1 MSEPIRILVV
11 DDEVSICELMKINL
25 ELAGY
30 TVDMAHSAESVL
42 KMDLS
47 VYSLMVFDIM
57 MGEMNGLELV
67 SKVRENPITSD
78 VPIVVCTALGEE
90 APLIDG
96 FTRGADDYIKKPFS
110 MKEFVLRVQRLLKR
124 IKPQQFVGFR
134 TLELDNDL
142 KTCHISGAEV
152 PLTKKEYDLLYLFLS
167 NKNRI
172 FSREEILD
180 RIWEKNIY
188 VVDRTIDVNINR
200 LRKKLGEYESHIVT
214 KQGYGYGFK
223 ENL

>member
-180 RIWEKNIY
+180 RIWEKYIY